1 MNILMDKLPTEY
13 QGYKINT
20 DFRIG
25 IKLCNLFE
33 DADLEEEDKI
43 DDAIDILWGA
53 GVPTCLSHDGSFIV
67 DYNLVVET
75 IQWFLSGGNDSANQ
89 QDKQKEQAISSK
101 DIAYD
106 FSIDADYIFA
116 AYYQQYHIDLSEV
129 DMHWFKFL
137 ALFKALKDTVFNRI
151 QEIRTQDLSDIPA
164 GKARAEAQQQKDNFR
179 IVKATPERKKELMA
193 VFGNEWKEH
202 L

>member
-33 DADLEEEDKI
+33 DSDLEEEDKL

-53 GVPTCLSHDGSFIV
+53 GVPTCLSDDGGFIV
-67 DYNLVVET
+67 DYNLVIET

-89 QDKQKEQAISSK
+89 RDKQKEQAISSK

-193 VFGNEWKEH
+193 VFGDEWKEH